1 MATTAIGVRLYDY
14 IRYAGEKKVKAIYTM
29 VDDEINEQ
37 INSWEDKDFL
47 KELDM
52 RLDEYES
59 GNVKTSTWEEVKQKA
74 KLAKKG

>member
-1 MATTAIGVRLYDY
+1 VATTAIGVRLYDY